1 MSLPDA
7 LRALRARA
15 GISLGVLAART
26 HYDRSHLHHVETGR
40 RRATRAVVEAL
51 DLALDADGELM
62 TAWEH
67 DERARRQDA
76 AAQRTR
82 ASALAVSHDLCGL
95 AELEVSDLSEGVAE
109 IAVVARSTPPALMA
123 ERAHILR
130 DEALHRIRA
139 GQYSPTGLPDLY
151 AAVGRLSGVLA
162 YALLDLG
169 SPRDAMRHAE
179 AAASCAERAGDTELA
194 VWVAGTQSLIA
205 RFQGDFPLA
214 LDFARGGLRRTG
226 SGRGTGQARLRCGE
240 AQCLANLGDS
250 AGANSA
256 LNAAEDARER
266 VQGDAPGLFG
276 FSRAK
281 QSYYAG
287 SSLIWLDGGEDA
299 RRALRAATDAI
310 AIWQSAPAG
319 QRSLVDERLSHI
331 YAATAH
337 AQLGDV
343 EGAADTV
350 RPLLSLPPEDRISWI
365 AKRMDRLARLLS
377 APYFRGNTTAHETA
391 AAIRTLAGP

>member
-7 LRALRARA
+7 LRALRGRA
-15 GISLGVLAART
+15 GLSLGALAART

-40 RRATRAVVEAL
+40 RRATRAVAESLDHAL
-51 DLALDADGELM
+51 GADGELF
-62 TAWEH
+62 TAWER
-67 DERARRQDA
+67 DERVRRRDA
-76 AAQRTR
+76 ALHATR

-95 AELEVSDLSEGVAE
+95 AELDVDDLYDGVEE
-109 IAVVARSTPPALMA
+109 IAVVSRSTPPALMA
-123 ERAHILR
+123 ERAHVLR

-139 GQYSPTGLPDLY
+139 GQCPPTGLADLY
-151 AAVGRLSGVLA
+151 VAVGRLSGVLA

-169 SPRDAMRHAE
+169 CPHDAMRHAE
-179 AAASCAERAGDTELA
+179 AAASCADRAGDADLA
-194 VWVAGTQSLIA
+194 VWVAGTRSLIA
-205 RFQGDFPLA
+205 RSQGDFPLA
-214 LDFARGGLRRTG
+214 LDLARGGLRRAG
-226 SGRGTGQARLRCGE
+226 SGRGTGRARLKCGE
-240 AQCLANLGDS
+240 AQCLANMGDS

-256 LNAAEDARER
+256 LNVAEDARER
-266 VQGDAPGLFG
+266 VRGDAPGLFG

-281 QSYYAG
+281 QFYYAG

-319 QRSLVDERLSHI
+319 QRSLVDERLAHI

-350 RPLLSLPPEDRISWI
+350 RPLLSLPPEDQISWI
-365 AKRMDRLARLLS
+365 VKRMDRLARLLS
-377 APYFRGNTTAHETA
+377 APYFQGNTTAHETA
-391 AAIRTLAGP
+391 EAIRTLAGP